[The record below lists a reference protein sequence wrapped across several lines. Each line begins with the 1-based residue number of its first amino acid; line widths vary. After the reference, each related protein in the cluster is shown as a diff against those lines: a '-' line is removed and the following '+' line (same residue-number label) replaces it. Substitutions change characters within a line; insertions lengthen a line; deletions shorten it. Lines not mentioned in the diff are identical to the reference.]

1 MTAVDRPTETLEIQ
15 PASRTMTPV
24 TESLILWQRNT
35 KKAIRVPIV
44 LFFALVQPLIF
55 LVLFSQVFSSLA
67 NLPGF
72 QYDSYL
78 QFMVPSIVALTAL
91 NSAFSSGMGTV
102 TDIEDG
108 MLDKFLIA
116 PIHRMSIMWGRILA
130 DGTRIL
136 AQALLIIV
144 LAFFMGTRYTTG
156 VLGIVAMCVI
166 AALFGMAW
174 AGLSNII
181 ALRSGNAEATMM
193 FGILITF
200 PILFLSTAFMPAFLL
215 PDWLDTVAKFNPI
228 TYVVEALRALVNDG
242 WDWEAIWQA
251 LVVIFV
257 LGAFTLTGA
266 TRAFKKAI
274 G

>member
-1 MTAVDRPTETLEIQ
+1 MTAVDQ
-15 PASRTMTPV
+15 PVESTRTPMPGRTMSPV
-24 TESLILWQRNT
+24 TESLILWQRNMR
-35 KKAIRVPIV
+35 KAIRVPVV

-67 NLPGF
+67 NMPGF
-72 QYDSYL
+72 EYDSYL
-78 QFMVPSIVALTAL
+78 QFLVPSIVALTAL

-102 TDIEDG
+102 TDIEEG

-136 AQALLIIV
+136 AQATIIMV
-144 LAFFMGTRYTTG
+144 LAFIMGTRYSTG
-156 VLGIVAMCVI
+156 LLGVAAMCGI

-215 PDWLDTVAKFNPI
+215 PDWLDTVARFNPI

-242 WDWEAIWQA
+242 WDWTAIWQA
-251 LVVIFV
+251 LAVTVV
-257 LGAFTLTGA
+257 LGAITLTGA
-266 TRAFKKAI
+266 TRAFRKAI